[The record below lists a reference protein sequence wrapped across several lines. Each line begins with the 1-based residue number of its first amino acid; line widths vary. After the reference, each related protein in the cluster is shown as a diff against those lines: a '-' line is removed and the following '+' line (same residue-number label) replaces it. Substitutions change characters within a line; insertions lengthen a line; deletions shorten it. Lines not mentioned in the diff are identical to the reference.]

1 MDIKVKLKIDLAT
14 GSHSDNL
21 IQLFSIFSFV
31 YSVFVCFI
39 FAHDF
44 WEDFM

>member
-39 FAHDF
+39 FAYHLRK
-44 WEDFM
+44 DFM